1 MVKWITI
8 SLTALGMIMGG
19 IFLMEDQYFNT
30 SEAIVLGER
39 IEKDSV
45 QTFQQ
50 QQDYVDLQILDILKD
65 ELKEIER
72 RIELSPASV
81 YLKNQYDK
89 LKAKIE
95 RIEDRLYN

>member
-1 MVKWITI
+1 MDSNSVNIVGNGCWR
-8 SLTALGMIMGG
+8 S
-19 IFLMEDQYFNT
+19 IFHR
-30 SEAIVLGER
+30 GK

-65 ELKEIER
+65 EMRDVER
-72 RIELSPASV
+72 RLEQSPASI

-89 LKAKIE
+89 LKAKIK
-95 RIEDRLYN
+95 RMEDRLYD